1 MVSDLPD
8 NWFRPARSQ
17 ADGDAGES
25 DPRDPGER
33 SGDEDAVETTGSG
46 AGEPGEKARSEKG
59 RSEKTRSEESRGD
72 DTLDPTTG
80 GLLSLGDPD
89 GEGPSVVVGHT
100 AGYHRASGHGF
111 DGPHGIRWSWV
122 LLAAVLCMVIG
133 LVVGILIP
141 GLDSQDQPLPRIC
154 AATGFQSVG

>member
-46 AGEPGEKARSEKG
+46 AGEPG
-59 RSEKTRSEESRGD
+59 EKTRSEESRGD

-122 LLAAVLCMVIG
+122 LLAAVLCMVSAR
-133 LVVGILIP
+133 VVGIRNP
-141 GLDSQDQPLPRIC
+141 GLDSPDPPGPGSGR
-154 AATGFQSVG
+154 ATGFQSVG

>member
-46 AGEPGEKARSEKG
+46 AGEPG
-59 RSEKTRSEESRGD
+59 EKTRSEESRGD

-141 GLDSQDQPLPRIC
+141 GHDSQDQPFPTKNDAKPGNKKRH
-154 AATGFQSVG
+154 TKR